1 MKIYR
6 VKVNGKVY
14 EVELE
19 AIKEVNQTI
28 QVQPKE
34 TSSLPSQANVT
45 SPMQGQIVK
54 VLVAKGDKVKK
65 GQVLCILEAMKLEN
79 EIVAPKDG
87 IIQEVLIS
95 APAKVDASQGLF
107 VIG

>member
-19 AIKEVNQTI
+19 AVKEVNQ
-28 QVQPKE
+28 
-34 TSSLPSQANVT
+34 SLVTPNTASVAPPSTANIFA
-45 SPMQGQIVK
+45 PMQGQIVK
-54 VLVAKGDKVKK
+54 ILVAKGDKVKK

-95 APAKVDASQGLF
+95 VPAKVDASQGLF